1 MDGNI
6 NGGVVLYGAGGHSKV
21 VAEVLRCMGVPV
33 SCIVDDNP
41 VADEY
46 DGIPVRD
53 ALDSYGNLS
62 VSIGNCSIRRKIV
75 EKVHAESFFT
85 AIHPTAIIAPGVRI
99 GEGSVICAGAI
110 IQPGATIGRHCII
123 NTRSVVE
130 HDVNVGDFV
139 HVASGAT
146 VCGAV
151 CIGEGTWVGAGSVVK
166 QCIKIGRD
174 SMIGAGSVV
183 VKDIPDRVVA
193 YGNPCTIRK

>member
-1 MDGNI
+1 M
-6 NGGVVLYGAGGHSKV
+6 
-21 VAEVLRCMGVPV
+21 
-33 SCIVDDNP
+33 
-41 VADEY
+41 
-46 DGIPVRD
+46 
-53 ALDSYGNLS
+53 
-62 VSIGNCSIRRKIV
+62 
-75 EKVHAESFFT
+75 
-85 AIHPTAIIAPGVRI
+85 
-99 GEGSVICAGAI
+99 
-110 IQPGATIGRHCII
+110 
-123 NTRSVVE
+123 E